1 MKNINR
7 QQAIKLLSD
16 DVVYD
21 TLNLDFWYDE
31 ENDKYLSIYDILGKL
46 DVTKDEIDSVQ
57 NLSYKDLDLL
67 N

>member
-1 MKNINR
+1 MKDINR

-21 TLNLDFWYDE
+21 ALNLDFWYDE
-31 ENDKYLSIYDILGKL
+31 ENDKYLSIYDILGQL

-57 NLSYKDLDLL
+57 DLSYKDLDLL

>member
-7 QQAIKLLSD
+7 QQVIKLLSD
-16 DVVYD
+16 DIVYD
-21 TLNLDFWYDE
+21 TLDLDFWYDE
-31 ENDKYLSIYDILGKL
+31 EKDKYLSIYDILGQL

>member
-16 DVVYD
+16 DIVYD

-31 ENDKYLSIYDILGKL
+31 ENDKYLSIYDILGQL
-46 DVTKDEIDSVQ
+46 NVTKEEIDSVQ
-57 NLSYKDLDLL
+57 NLSYKELDLL

>member
-1 MKNINR
+1 MNNINR
-7 QQAIKLLSD
+7 QQVIKLLSD
-16 DVVYD
+16 DIVYD

-46 DVTKDEIDSVQ
+46 DVTKEEIDSAQ
-57 NLSYKDLDLL
+57 SLSYKDLDLL